1 MVGQVVIM
9 NIYYRSYL
17 KLDIGKFWREIAKI
31 LPAVLCPLGLAVLFL
46 RVVPSA
52 QLFGFMA
59 NVIFYTVAYSG
70 SMYLIGMNRYEK
82 QLVVDPLRRMIGK
95 VRGAKG

>member
-9 NIYYRSYL
+9 NIYYRGYL
-17 KLDIGKFWREIAKI
+17 KLDIGKFWWEIAKI
-31 LPAVLCPLGLAVLFL
+31 LPAVLCPFGLAILVL
-46 RVVPSA
+46 RVYPAV
-52 QLFGFMA
+52 QLPGFIV
-59 NVIFYTVAYSG
+59 NVIFYTVAYSV

-82 QLVVDPLRRMIGK
+82 QLVIDPLRRMVGK